1 MDQQKLALL
10 KISLMGMVRNFPAE
24 TIIEELA
31 LAFGDEDK
39 RQMDRDNHLT
49 ISEAKVI
56 ARREVLAMR
65 LHQSLLRD

>member
-1 MDQQKLALL
+1 MDEQKIALL
-10 KISLMGMVRNFPAE
+10 KFSLMGMVRNFPAE
-24 TIIEELA
+24 TLIEELA
-31 LAFGDEDK
+31 LAFADEDK

-49 ISEAKVI
+49 LSEAKVV